1 MWNLTHIDTT
11 LLYVIIKKSKEEGG
25 ANTNI

>member
-1 MWNLTHIDTT
+1 MWNFPHIVTS